1 MEGEQSQYSAFYDFI
16 QKLVIPYIDTLVGKL
31 YENNPVAALQ
41 AFKVLKSTLAPMLF
55 TNDLNRL
62 TLALGVIDG
71 VVNSQVP
78 GIPGSRGH
86 NRAKSTDYI
95 EAMKLLW
102 LIYEDL
108 MLSGGKRGLWERQG
122 GDIYHATMG

>member
-1 MEGEQSQYSAFYDFI
+1 MEQEQSQYSAFYDFI
-16 QKLVIPYIDTLVGKL
+16 QKLIIPYIDTLVGKL

-41 AFKVLKSTLAPMLF
+41 AFKVLKSTLAPMLY
-55 TNDLNRL
+55 TSDLRRITEALQIIVNLVETPRPGVPGSKGYNRL
-62 TLALGVIDG
+62 
-71 VVNSQVP
+71 
-78 GIPGSRGH
+78 
-86 NRAKSTDYI
+86 KSKDYQDAI
-95 EAMKLLW
+95 RLLW